1 MNRKPIYTSFGI
13 VIHGRG
19 IGKLVGTPTANL
31 KVENEKQLPENG
43 VYITRIFLDNQIYYG
58 ITHIGTRPTVDND
71 TDISVETHILNFSRD
86 LYGSK
91 IEIQLF
97 EKLRNPMKFD
107 NLSLLLEQIRL
118 DCLSVQE
125 FWGIDYSASRLT
137 IDIKKH
143 LVKVDGKEVFLSTK
157 EFDVLYMLYSN
168 PEVTFTKEEI
178 YQVVWHEP
186 SNGYCHAVENTVFQI
201 RKKTAT
207 IVKGLTFIKTVA
219 GYGYKYN
226 PAGTK

>member
-178 YQVVWHEP
+178 YQLHLECNDLLFSVCINSKDLLGEP
-186 SNGYCHAVENTVFQI
+186 AVGRRFKGQI
-201 RKKTAT
+201 WMQGRLNFEE
-207 IVKGLTFIKTVA
+207 IERI
-219 GYGYKYN
+219 
-226 PAGTK
+226 